1 MKSLKHV
8 VTAFFLTGILATPA
22 AAAGWTHIG
31 TVRRVAPLANGVE
44 LQTPTGTVRLEA
56 VGESTIRVR
65 LAPKG
70 QFPADQS
77 WAVLPEAGKETPVRV
92 SDSREWV
99 EFATPQI
106 TVRILK
112 SPLRVIFL
120 DPEGQVILEDH
131 PALPMAWSE
140 AGVRVW
146 KSMAADEHY
155 YGLGEKAGP
164 LDKRNQAY
172 TMWNTDAF
180 GYQESTDPIYK
191 SIPFF
196 LALRNG
202 KAYGIFFDNTYRS
215 QFDFGKESED
225 YYSFGATGGEID
237 YYFFY
242 GPHPKQVVQLYGEL
256 TGRMPMPPRWALGY
270 QQCRYS
276 YFPEARVREI
286 AAIFRQKKIP
296 ADVLYLDIDYQKDN
310 APFTI
315 DRERFPSFE
324 DMINDI
330 TAQGFRFIAI
340 TDLHLK
346 KEAGYE
352 PYDRGLAGD
361 MFVKNP
367 DGSAYVGVVWPGES
381 VFPDFTLTRAREF
394 WGSLYKDFVDMGIS
408 GFWNDMNEPAIFQR
422 ADKTMPLDT
431 VHRLD
436 DGTTKDHRAIHNV
449 FGMQNARATYEG
461 LLKLRPNQRP
471 FVLTR
476 AGYAGTQRYA
486 ATWTGDNSSTWN
498 HYRMTVPMLLGLGLS
513 GYALVGNDV
522 GGFAG
527 SPTANLLTRWHQ
539 IAVFTPMYRNHT
551 MKGSRDQEP
560 WVHGPEHEAIRRRY
574 IELRYQL
581 LPYIYTVAE
590 ETARTGLPMM
600 RPLFLEYPENQ
611 STWGNEQQFLFGR
624 DLLIAAD
631 LSESVDDYEFAL
643 PGAGWYDYWTG
654 KRVQGKQ
661 VETNITTPEWVR
673 AAAPAVVTLS
683 PRLEEMPVFVRAGA
697 IFAQQPIVQHTGE
710 KPNGPL
716 ELRVYPGDDCSGSL
730 YWDDGITFDYQ
741 KGEFLRVK
749 YSCSSSS
756 VAARPAGSSLQV
768 SISAREGSF
777 QPWWSAIRV
786 EIYGTEVAP
795 QEICATRGAAP
806 GEAATQECATI
817 SGWAHQPE
825 RHNVTFTLPENRGG
839 WSISVR

>member
-1 MKSLKHV
+1 
-8 VTAFFLTGILATPA
+8 
-22 AAAGWTHIG
+22 
-31 TVRRVAPLANGVE
+31 
-44 LQTPTGTVRLEA
+44 
-56 VGESTIRVR
+56 
-65 LAPKG
+65 
-70 QFPADQS
+70 
-77 WAVLPEAGKETPVRV
+77 
-92 SDSREWV
+92 
-99 EFATPQI
+99 
-106 TVRILK
+106 LK

-120 DPEGQVILEDH
+120 DPKGQVILEDH

-155 YGLGEKAGP
+155 YGLGEKAGL

-196 LALRNG
+196 LALQNG

-225 YYSFGATGGEID
+225 YYSFGATGGEMD

-286 AAIFRQKKIP
+286 AATFRQKKIP

-315 DRERFPSFE
+315 DRERFPNFE

-330 TAQGFRFIAI
+330 TAEGFRFIAI

-381 VFPDFTLTRAREF
+381 VFPDFTMTRAREF

-513 GYALVGNDV
+513 GYAMVGNDV
-522 GGFAG
+522 
-527 SPTANLLTRWHQ
+527 
-539 IAVFTPMYRNHT
+539 
-551 MKGSRDQEP
+551 
-560 WVHGPEHEAIRRRY
+560 
-574 IELRYQL
+574 
-581 LPYIYTVAE
+581 
-590 ETARTGLPMM
+590 
-600 RPLFLEYPENQ
+600 
-611 STWGNEQQFLFGR
+611 
-624 DLLIAAD
+624 
-631 LSESVDDYEFAL
+631 
-643 PGAGWYDYWTG
+643 
-654 KRVQGKQ
+654 
-661 VETNITTPEWVR
+661 
-673 AAAPAVVTLS
+673 
-683 PRLEEMPVFVRAGA
+683 
-697 IFAQQPIVQHTGE
+697 
-710 KPNGPL
+710 
-716 ELRVYPGDDCSGSL
+716 
-730 YWDDGITFDYQ
+730 
-741 KGEFLRVK
+741 
-749 YSCSSSS
+749 
-756 VAARPAGSSLQV
+756 
-768 SISAREGSF
+768 
-777 QPWWSAIRV
+777 
-786 EIYGTEVAP
+786 
-795 QEICATRGAAP
+795 
-806 GEAATQECATI
+806 
-817 SGWAHQPE
+817 
-825 RHNVTFTLPENRGG
+825 
-839 WSISVR
+839 